1 LFTNV
6 IILKNIVVRQGEH
19 TD

>member
-6 IILKNIVVRQGEH
+6 IILKNIVVRQGER